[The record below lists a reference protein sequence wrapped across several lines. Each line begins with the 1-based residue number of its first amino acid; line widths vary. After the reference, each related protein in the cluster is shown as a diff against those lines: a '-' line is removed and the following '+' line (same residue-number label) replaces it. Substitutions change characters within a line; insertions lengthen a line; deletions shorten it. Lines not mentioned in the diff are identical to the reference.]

1 MARIGKGW
9 WRGILWVGL
18 LLGLY
23 LLTRLTNLTQ
33 LPVFTDEAIYIRWA
47 QIGSQDANW
56 RFISLTDG
64 KQPLFTW
71 LAMVTVRIFPDP
83 LLAGRIVSV
92 FAGLGTLVG
101 IWLLAKEVFQKP
113 RIAFFASVLYVLS
126 PFALVYD
133 RMALYD
139 SLVAAFFVWNLYFAV
154 LLVRR
159 LRLDIALIL
168 GMSLGLGMLN
178 KTSGF
183 LSLYLLPTTLFLL
196 DWQRSGLTRRLLRWV
211 GLVGLAAILS
221 QMIYSVLRLS
231 PLFHMV
237 SQKDAVFVYSLR
249 EWINHPLIFFTGNI
263 KGLFDWAANY
273 LTMPIFFLA
282 TLPVFALWHKPRE
295 KLLLYA
301 WWFGPFVALALF
313 ARVLYPRFILFMT
326 MPLLVMAASSLDWV
340 VDRVKGWLRA
350 VVVVAILYPS
360 IITGYFLVTN
370 PLHALIPWSDKSQY
384 ITDWPSGWG
393 IKEVNAFLL
402 EQSKSG
408 KVTVFTEGTFGLL
421 PYAIEIY
428 LVDRP
433 NIEIRG
439 IWPIPESMP
448 QEIIDRARDH
458 PTFVVFNQKQTIPPG
473 WSLELV
479 AEYQKGN
486 RKDRK
491 LRIFRVILPDV

>member
-71 LAMVTVRIFPDP
+71 LAMITVRIFPDP

-301 WWFGPFVALALF
+301 WWFGPFVAL
-313 ARVLYPRFILFMT
+313 
-326 MPLLVMAASSLDWV
+326 
-340 VDRVKGWLRA
+340 
-350 VVVVAILYPS
+350 
-360 IITGYFLVTN
+360 
-370 PLHALIPWSDKSQY
+370 
-384 ITDWPSGWG
+384 
-393 IKEVNAFLL
+393 
-402 EQSKSG
+402 
-408 KVTVFTEGTFGLL
+408 
-421 PYAIEIY
+421 
-428 LVDRP
+428 
-433 NIEIRG
+433 
-439 IWPIPESMP
+439 
-448 QEIIDRARDH
+448 
-458 PTFVVFNQKQTIPPG
+458 
-473 WSLELV
+473 
-479 AEYQKGN
+479 
-486 RKDRK
+486 
-491 LRIFRVILPDV
+491 

>member
-1 MARIGKGW
+1 
-9 WRGILWVGL
+9 
-18 LLGLY
+18 
-23 LLTRLTNLTQ
+23 
-33 LPVFTDEAIYIRWA
+33 
-47 QIGSQDANW
+47 
-56 RFISLTDG
+56 
-64 KQPLFTW
+64 
-71 LAMVTVRIFPDP
+71 
-83 LLAGRIVSV
+83 
-92 FAGLGTLVG
+92 
-101 IWLLAKEVFQKP
+101 
-113 RIAFFASVLYVLS
+113 
-126 PFALVYD
+126 
-133 RMALYD
+133 
-139 SLVAAFFVWNLYFAV
+139 
-154 LLVRR
+154 
-159 LRLDIALIL
+159 
-168 GMSLGLGMLN
+168 
-178 KTSGF
+178 
-183 LSLYLLPTTLFLL
+183 LL